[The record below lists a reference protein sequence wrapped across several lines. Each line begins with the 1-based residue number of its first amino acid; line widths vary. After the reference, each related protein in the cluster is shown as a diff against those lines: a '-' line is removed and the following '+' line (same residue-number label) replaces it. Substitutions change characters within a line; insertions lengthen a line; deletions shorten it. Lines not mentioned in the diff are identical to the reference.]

1 MEKDDKKGGY
11 EMVSLS
17 EVVDRKEFIAR
28 AEACLEQDP
37 ALAVDLALERL
48 RIYPDDTEAKIIL
61 GIGWYRK
68 GERDPALDVLRG
80 LSNDVIR
87 WSPVFSIL
95 SELCRDQ
102 GLDEEAERA
111 SRIYMSMNPES
122 PEAIADLE
130 DRLRRESR
138 TYPEAGAEK
147 PDEDVGLP
155 RTADFKTLTLADLYA
170 RQGYRELAEALL
182 KEILATDPQN
192 HDALERLRKLR
203 PQAREDEKPA
213 VSGEGAPV
221 AYSNTL
227 VMSASEPGAAPEPVS
242 VTLRGSLLPGGIS
255 LEWSVTGASVFTG
268 FVLERVV
275 EKAPGGSDT
284 PAGSASSRRIDSAN
298 VFFTF
303 VDDSVAV
310 GHVYSYRVGL
320 VVDGAAMVYS
330 DTVTLEV
337 KP

>member
-11 EMVSLS
+11 EMVRLS

-68 GERDPALDVLRG
+68 GEREPALDVLRG
-80 LSNDVIR
+80 LSDDVIR

-95 SELCRDQ
+95 SELCRDR

-203 PQAREDEKPA
+203 PQAREDEKPT
-213 VSGEGAPV
+213 VPGEGAPDGERKDLFFGEPV
-221 AYSNTL
+221 APPFHSLFGRTIGTEL
-227 VMSASEPGAAPEPVS
+227 PEPDE
-242 VTLRGSLLPGGIS
+242 PAPDAAA
-255 LEWSVTGASVFTG
+255 GARQEPAVPDHR
-268 FVLERVV
+268 ERVIG
-275 EKAPGGSDT
+275 ELN
-284 PAGSASSRRIDSAN
+284 RW
-298 VFFTF
+298 
-303 VDDSVAV
+303 
-310 GHVYSYRVGL
+310 L
-320 VVDGAAMVYS
+320 VSLDRMQGNA
-330 DTVTLEV
+330 
-337 KP
+337 

>member
-1 MEKDDKKGGY
+1 MEKGDTRGGY

-68 GERDPALDVLRG
+68 GEREPALDVLRG
-80 LSNDVIR
+80 LSEDVIR
-87 WSPVFSIL
+87 WSPVFGIL

-122 PEAIADLE
+122 PEAIANLE

-138 TYPEAGAEK
+138 TYPETGAEK

-155 RTADFKTLTLADLYA
+155 RAADFKTLTLADLYA

-192 HDALERLRKLR
+192 QDALERLRKLR
-203 PQAREDEKPA
+203 PQAREDEKPT
-213 VSGEGAPV
+213 VPGEGAPDEERKDLFFGEPV
-221 AYSNTL
+221 APPFHSLFGRTIGTEL
-227 VMSASEPGAAPEPVS
+227 PEPDEPA
-242 VTLRGSLLPGGIS
+242 TDAAAGGRQEPALPDHR
-255 LEWSVTGASVFTG
+255 
-268 FVLERVV
+268 ERVIG
-275 EKAPGGSDT
+275 ELN
-284 PAGSASSRRIDSAN
+284 RW
-298 VFFTF
+298 
-303 VDDSVAV
+303 
-310 GHVYSYRVGL
+310 L
-320 VVDGAAMVYS
+320 VSLDRMQGNA
-330 DTVTLEV
+330 
-337 KP
+337 

>member
-1 MEKDDKKGGY
+1 MEKNDTRGGC

-37 ALAVDLALERL
+37 ARAVDLALERL

-68 GERDPALDVLRG
+68 GEREPALDVLRG
-80 LSNDVIR
+80 LADDMIR
-87 WSPVFSIL
+87 WSPVFGIL
-95 SELCRDQ
+95 SELCRDR

-138 TYPEAGAEK
+138 TYPEAGAEM
-147 PDEDVGLP
+147 PDEEVGLP
-155 RTADFKTLTLADLYA
+155 RAVDFKTLTLADLYA

-192 HDALERLRKLR
+192 QDALERLRKLR
-203 PQAREDEKPA
+203 PQARQEVTPT
-213 VSGEGAPV
+213 VPGEGAPEGERKD
-221 AYSNTL
+221 L
-227 VMSASEPGAAPEPVS
+227 FFGEPVEPPFQ
-242 VTLRGSLLPGGIS
+242 SLFGRTITTGL
-255 LEWSVTGASVFTG
+255 LETDEPAPVAAAEA
-268 FVLERVV
+268 LHDPEIPDPRERVIG
-275 EKAPGGSDT
+275 ELN
-284 PAGSASSRRIDSAN
+284 RW
-298 VFFTF
+298 
-303 VDDSVAV
+303 
-310 GHVYSYRVGL
+310 L
-320 VVDGAAMVYS
+320 VSLDRMQGNA
-330 DTVTLEV
+330 
-337 KP
+337 

>member
-68 GERDPALDVLRG
+68 GEREPALDVLRG
-80 LSNDVIR
+80 LSDDVVR

-95 SELCRDQ
+95 SELCRER

-192 HDALERLRKLR
+192 QDALDRLRKLR
-203 PQAREDEKPA
+203 PQAREDEKPT
-213 VSGEGAPV
+213 VPGEGAPDGERTDLFF
-221 AYSNTL
+221 A
-227 VMSASEPGAAPEPVS
+227 EPVVPPFHSLFGRTIGTELPEPDEPAPDAAAGA
-242 VTLRGSLLPGGIS
+242 RQEPALPDHR
-255 LEWSVTGASVFTG
+255 
-268 FVLERVV
+268 ERVIG
-275 EKAPGGSDT
+275 ELN
-284 PAGSASSRRIDSAN
+284 RW
-298 VFFTF
+298 
-303 VDDSVAV
+303 
-310 GHVYSYRVGL
+310 L
-320 VVDGAAMVYS
+320 VSLDRMQVNA
-330 DTVTLEV
+330 
-337 KP
+337 

>member
-192 HDALERLRKLR
+192 QDALERLRKLR

-213 VSGEGAPV
+213 VPGEGAPDGERKD
-221 AYSNTL
+221 L
-227 VMSASEPGAAPEPVS
+227 FFGEPVVPPFHSLFGRTITTELPEPDEPAPDVAAGA
-242 VTLRGSLLPGGIS
+242 RQEPALP
-255 LEWSVTGASVFTG
+255 APR
-268 FVLERVV
+268 ERVIG
-275 EKAPGGSDT
+275 ELN
-284 PAGSASSRRIDSAN
+284 RW
-298 VFFTF
+298 
-303 VDDSVAV
+303 
-310 GHVYSYRVGL
+310 L
-320 VVDGAAMVYS
+320 VSLDRMQGNA
-330 DTVTLEV
+330 
-337 KP
+337 